1 MDLLSTILFLVFI
14 VAPAVTIYAF
24 VSRLGSGVYHWA
36 DRQHYPQEP
45 IQVHVHTHETIET
58 IERIERIER
67 KSESADNPL
76 DSYLGHKTSWEDSEE
91 YKRWLDK
98 QSFDVRNYL

>member
-1 MDLLSTILFLVFI
+1 MDIIGAILFLLFI
-14 VAPAVTIYAF
+14 VFPAIAIFAF
-24 VSRLGSGVYHWA
+24 SSRTVSGVYHWA

-58 IERIERIER
+58 IERIER
-67 KSESADNPL
+67 KSESADTPL

-91 YKRWLDK
+91 YKSWLDK